1 VRLGVTEH
9 RVRLGPHEYR
19 LLRVG
24 GLRRALCYDNDHWLS
39 LWVDRGAAAE
49 LAAASL
55 LAARSP
61 RSLVHLPLRRR
72 DERPLGAALPEPHRA
87 RDLLLLHHSL
97 QFPASRWKEVRA
109 RAGRA
114 GNAGRQ
120 HTVEF
125 RRADFA
131 LPRTLPHG
139 LSHALPHN
147 RRLPDP
153 HHAGFRDRLRLS
165 TAADTLVLSGSALPF
180 AGAAADFFDLAVT
193 GPHQDGHVCAELH
206 PGSGLL
212 ERSMPLM
219 HVEYCAEW
227 EPWPI

>member
-1 VRLGVTEH
+1 MRLGVTEH

-24 GLRRALCYDNDHWLS
+24 GLRRALCYDNEHWLS
-39 LWVDRGAAAE
+39 LWVDRRAAAE
-49 LAAASL
+49 LAAAWL

-72 DERPLGAALPEPHRA
+72 GERPLGAALPEPHRA

-114 GNAGRQ
+114 GSQ

-125 RRADFA
+125 RRADF
-131 LPRTLPHG
+131 PLPHDRAVPG
-139 LSHALPHN
+139 A
-147 RRLPDP
+147 
-153 HHAGFRDRLRLS
+153 HHAEFRDRLRLS

-180 AGAAADFFDLAVT
+180 ADAAADFFDLAET
-193 GPHQDGHVCAELH
+193 GAGTRPHQGRHVCAELH

-227 EPWPI
+227 EPVPRDG

>member
-1 VRLGVTEH
+1 GVRLGVTEH
-9 RVRLGPHEYR
+9 RVRLGAREYR
-19 LLRVG
+19 VLRVG
-24 GLRRALCYDNDHWLS
+24 GLRRAVCYDSEHWLS

-49 LAAASL
+49 LAAAWL

-61 RSLVHLPLRRR
+61 RSLVHLPLRGRG
-72 DERPLGAALPEPHRA
+72 ERPAGAALPEPHRA

-97 QFPASRWKEVRA
+97 QFPTSRWKELRGRVGS
-109 RAGRA
+109 AGKA
-114 GNAGRQ
+114 

-131 LPRTLPHG
+131 LPRDQAVPG
-139 LSHALPHN
+139 A
-147 RRLPDP
+147 
-153 HHAGFRDRLRLS
+153 HHAGFRDRIRLT

-180 AGAAADFFDLAVT
+180 ADAAADFFDLAET
-193 GPHQDGHVCAELH
+193 GPGRDGHVCAELH

-219 HVEYCAEW
+219 HVEYRAEW
-227 EPWPI
+227 EPVPSAG

>member
-1 VRLGVTEH
+1 MRIGVTEH
-9 RVRLGPHEYR
+9 RVRLGAEEYR
-19 LLRVG
+19 VLRVG
-24 GLRRALCYDNDHWLS
+24 GLRRALCYDSEHWLS

-49 LAAASL
+49 LAAAWL

-72 DERPLGAALPEPHRA
+72 AERPVDAALPEPHRA

-109 RAGRA
+109 RAGK
-114 GNAGRQ
+114 AGRQ

-125 RRADFA
+125 RRADF
-131 LPRTLPHG
+131 PLPHDQVVPG
-139 LSHALPHN
+139 A
-147 RRLPDP
+147 
-153 HHAGFRDRLRLS
+153 HHAGFRDRLGLS
-165 TAADTLVLSGSALPF
+165 SAADTLVLSGSALPF
-180 AGAAADFFDLAVT
+180 ADAAADFFDLADT

-212 ERSMPLM
+212 DRSMPLM
-219 HVEYCAEW
+219 HVEYRAEW
-227 EPWPI
+227 EPVPRDG

>member
-1 VRLGVTEH
+1 MRLGVTER
-9 RVRLGPHEYR
+9 RVRLGAEEYR
-19 LLRVG
+19 VLRVG
-24 GLRRALCYDNDHWLS
+24 GLRRALCFDSEHWLS

-49 LAAASL
+49 LAAAWL

-72 DERPLGAALPEPHRA
+72 DERPVGVALPEPHRA

-109 RAGRA
+109 RAGKA
-114 GNAGRQ
+114 GSQ

-125 RRADFA
+125 RRADF
-131 LPRTLPHG
+131 PLPHDRG
-139 LSHALPHN
+139 V
-147 RRLPDP
+147 PDA
-153 HHAGFRDRLRLS
+153 HHAEFRDRLRLS

-180 AGAAADFFDLAVT
+180 ADAAADFLDLADT
-193 GPHQDGHVCAELH
+193 GPGPGPHPGGHVCAELH

-219 HVEYCAEW
+219 HVEYRAEW
-227 EPWPI
+227 EPVPQDG